1 MVLEDVTE
9 LYVPFAA
16 GIPASEIVTLV
27 DTAPAI
33 TLELK

>member
-9 LYVPFAA
+9 LYVPVRCRY
-16 GIPASEIVTLV
+16 SCYVKTTDL
-27 DTAPAI
+27 APAI